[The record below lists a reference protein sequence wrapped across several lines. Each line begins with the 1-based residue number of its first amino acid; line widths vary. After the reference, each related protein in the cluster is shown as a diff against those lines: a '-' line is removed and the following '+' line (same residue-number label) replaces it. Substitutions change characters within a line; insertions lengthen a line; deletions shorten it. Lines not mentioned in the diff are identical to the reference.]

1 MADEDLVQRIESMGV
16 AVENWNIAKPW
27 TNETEVGWEGSRWYE
42 SEENCNWVFE
52 TCVRIVEESQTDMEG
67 LATRFDGRALARL
80 GSMCSALTV
89 GMDGGAAL
97 FKDMARVAWFASAA
111 QGELPFDLDAFLR
124 MQMYKGRY
132 LDITSY
138 YSDQLAVSSFDH
150 TFAPDIVEIL
160 VDLNNFYEEI
170 RSKDQ
175 TQIDSEHIDRT
186 WAMGHLLGI
195 GQFISRGAFLQLEAG
210 LGVLSFAMANQFI
223 TTIAPPHA
231 SIALQYVESESSLS
245 PVQYITSHYMVAYS
259 SLMLRNLTPME
270 IPDEYILESADN
282 ACMDGREISPLD
294 SYHSLF
300 GHIVRLR
307 VLASIDSSGG
317 RWEDAVDHAKR
328 AVGRAESLAEYN
340 EMHYRA
346 SSETIMSL
354 IETGRIGDMKLYAD
368 EHSMRMAL

>member
-1 MADEDLVQRIESMGV
+1 MTPVDLRERIESMGV
-16 AVENWNIAKPW
+16 AVENWNISKPW
-27 TNETEVGWEGSRWYE
+27 TNETEVGWEGSRWWE
-42 SEENCNWVFE
+42 SEENCKWVFE
-52 TCVRIVEESQTDMEG
+52 TSVRIVEESQTDMEG
-67 LATRFDGRALARL
+67 LATRYDGRALARL
-80 GSMCSALTV
+80 SSMCSALTA
-89 GMDGGAAL
+89 GMDGGGAL
-97 FKDMARVAWFASAA
+97 FKDVARVAWYASTV

-124 MQMYKGRY
+124 MQIYKGRY
-132 LDITSY
+132 LDIVSY
-138 YSDQLAVSSFDH
+138 YRDQLSISSFDH
-150 TFAPDIVEIL
+150 TFAPDIVEML

-170 RSKDQ
+170 RDTKQ
-175 TQIDSEHIDRT
+175 LDSEHIDRF
-186 WAMGHLLGI
+186 WAMGNLLMI

-210 LGVLSFAMANQFI
+210 LGVLSYAMASQFMS
-223 TTIAPPHA
+223 TIAPAHA
-231 SIALQYVESESSLS
+231 SIALHCVGSELELS

-282 ACMDGREISPLD
+282 SCMDGQEMPPLD

-328 AVGRAESLAEYN
+328 AVARAEPIADFQESHL
-340 EMHYRA
+340 RA

-354 IETGRIGDMKLYAD
+354 IETKRIGDMKFYAD
-368 EHSMRMAL
+368 EHSLRMGL